1 MLTLYK
7 GVGFY
12 LFDCKVFGD
21 TEEANK
27 GKSPHSFYALSITP
41 KLLADNRDI
50 KLTNEKDYEKI
61 LIFIYY
67 NNHNEYKNICSIYE
81 TRRG

>member
-41 KLLADNRDI
+41 KLFADKRFKQI
-50 KLTNEKDYEKI
+50 LTDKKR
-61 LIFIYY
+61 L
-67 NNHNEYKNICSIYE
+67 
-81 TRRG
+81 

>member
-41 KLLADNRDI
+41 KLFAD
-50 KLTNEKDYEKI
+50 TNKNS
-61 LIFIYY
+61 
-67 NNHNEYKNICSIYE
+67 NN
-81 TRRG
+81 